1 MRLTRLPAAL
11 ADRFGEPETASP
23 DQGRKNAAVAVVL
36 RPPGRGDA
44 TDGALGCCDVLVIQ
58 RARSAR
64 DPWSGQMALPGGRL
78 DQADAGLVGAAVR
91 ETMEETGV
99 DLIGDGALLGRIEA
113 MRPLGVRIP
122 AISIWPFVFRVDAGT
137 VARVASREVASV
149 HWFPVEALLDPDNRG
164 TYPWTY
170 GGVVRRFPCIGLE
183 GRVIW
188 GLTYRILTRLF
199 EVASLG

>member
-44 TDGALGCCDVLVIQ
+44 TDRPLGYCDVLVIQ
-58 RARSAR
+58 RATSAR

-78 DQADAGLVGAAVR
+78 DPADAGLVGAAIR

-99 DLIGDGALLGRIEA
+99 DLRAAGTLLGRIEA

-122 AISIWPFVFRVDAGT
+122 AISIWPFVFQVDAGAVCQWASKMSGYWALKMSGSERCSAEGAERPERGSGP
-137 VARVASREVASV
+137 VARSS
-149 HWFPVEALLDPDNRG
+149 
-164 TYPWTY
+164 
-170 GGVVRRFPCIGLE
+170 
-183 GRVIW
+183 
-188 GLTYRILTRLF
+188 
-199 EVASLG
+199 